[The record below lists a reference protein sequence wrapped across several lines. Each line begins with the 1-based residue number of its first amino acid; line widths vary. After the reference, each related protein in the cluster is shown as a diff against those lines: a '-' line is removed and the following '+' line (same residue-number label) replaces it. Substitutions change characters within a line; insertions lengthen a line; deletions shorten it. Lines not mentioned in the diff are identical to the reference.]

1 MICILPPIL
10 TLPLGVDMFECPP
23 SMRYSSLSTHKA
35 IIYYGTITKCLA
47 AVVVIVVSLYVLYV
61 LKRISNQVL
70 PLIFLSRF
78 VLRPIFLLI
87 WKYLI
92 MIAANRPA
100 DMERLDSDHGQ
111 LSS

>member
-70 PLIFLSRF
+70 PLNLPNVQHPKTKR
-78 VLRPIFLLI
+78 
-87 WKYLI
+87 
-92 MIAANRPA
+92 
-100 DMERLDSDHGQ
+100 
-111 LSS
+111 